1 MPTPVVRELA
11 ADLLSDWLAFFDH
24 DAFADHPEWANC
36 YCHFFHANHAEKD
49 WDARSAEENRAA
61 SSALILSGRLRGHLA
76 YLDGKPAGW
85 CQAAPRLLIPN
96 IASDPDLAVN
106 DAGDVGSIA
115 CFAVAR
121 LYRGLGLARYL
132 LDAACAGF
140 RAQGL
145 RIAEAYPRVQAE
157 GDAANYHGPLSL
169 YLNMGFSPHL
179 ELEKVV
185 VVRRDLTAT
194 TPGQ

>member
-1 MPTPVVRELA
+1 MPTPVVRELT

-36 YCHFFHANHAEKD
+36 YCHFFHADHAEKE

-96 IASDPDLAVN
+96 IASDPDLAVS

-115 CFAVAR
+115 CFVVAR
-121 LYRGLGLARYL
+121 PYRGSGLARHL

-145 RIAEAYPRVQAE
+145 RIAEAYPRAGAQ

-169 YLNMGFSPHL
+169 YLSMGFSTHTQR
-179 ELEKVV
+179 EKIL
-185 VVRRDLTAT
+185 VVRRDLTAMS
-194 TPGQ
+194 PGQ

>member
-1 MPTPVVRELA
+1 MPTPVVRELT

-49 WDARSAEENRAA
+49 WDTRSAEENRAA

-96 IASDPDLAVN
+96 LASDPGFAVD

-115 CFAVAR
+115 CFVVAR
-121 LYRGLGLARYL
+121 PYRGLGLARHL
-132 LDAACAGF
+132 LDAACTGF

-145 RIAEAYPRVQAE
+145 RIAEAYPRVQAL

-169 YLNMGFSPHL
+169 YLDMGFSPQV
-179 ELEKVV
+179 EREKVL
-185 VVRRDLTAT
+185 VVRRDLTAMS
-194 TPGQ
+194 PGQ